1 MDFSN
6 KINHIELD
14 NDSLF
19 KAMCLDKRCRPMVS
33 AVLSRITNISEERIL
48 NAKFIGG
55 SEFPKQQKNEKKK
68 ISDVLIEVDEYTII
82 IVEMNKFYYKTLF
95 QKK

>member
-6 KINHIELD
+6 RINYIELD

-19 KAMCLDKRCRPMVS
+19 KAMFLDKRCRKMIS
-33 AVLSRITNISEERIL
+33 AVLSRITNISEEKIL

-55 SEFPKQQKNEKKK
+55 SEFPKSHKLEKKK
-68 ISDVLIEVDEYTII
+68 ISD
-82 IVEMNKFYYKTLF
+82 IVIKC
-95 QKK
+95 